1 MIARDIVLTQKT
13 VLRSPTIMH
22 ILVLTAFSVLLSPS
36 YAIRCYECY
45 IVPTHPYKFNDNAS
59 VNVCD
64 EFDFSERFV
73 TECENS
79 TFCRKTI
86 YKGEVEIPLVRV
98 ERGCASQYYYGLR
111 LENQI
116 YYDVHKIVSDAYN
129 SGCSTSDTY
138 GEKTV
143 KVENCYCHTDLCNQ
157 SNVNIGN
164 ALFYV
169 LVGPCFLMAR
179 TLV

>member
-1 MIARDIVLTQKT
+1 
-13 VLRSPTIMH
+13 MH
-22 ILVLTAFSVLLSPS
+22 ILVLTAFSVLLSQS

-64 EFDFSERFV
+64 EFDFSEKFV

-86 YKGEVEIPLVRV
+86 YKGQVEIPLVRV

-111 LENQI
+111 LENQV
-116 YYDVHKIVSDAYN
+116 YYDVHKIIRDAYN
-129 SGCSTSDTY
+129 TGCSTSDTY

-143 KVENCYCHTDLCNQ
+143 KVENCYCDTDLCNQ
-157 SNVNIGN
+157 SKVMKGNVLLTILAGSY
-164 ALFYV
+164 FV
-169 LVGPCFLMAR
+169 MVG
-179 TLV
+179 TVIV